1 MNSKEM
7 ILKESSCNISQWI
20 FWEQILL
27 KYSIHI
33 HHQISYVWIASK
45 IKKKRQEWKLID
57 MKNDFTPWKIS
68 NYSYVL
74 VEYIALCVLWEIPY
88 NVFILR
94 ILKELYCY
102 LKQAVFTE
110 YLCCMPNTGLMIQE
124 WVHLEKGLALAK
136 HMFSLTK

>member
-1 MNSKEM
+1 
-7 ILKESSCNISQWI
+7 
-20 FWEQILL
+20 
-27 KYSIHI
+27 
-33 HHQISYVWIASK
+33 
-45 IKKKRQEWKLID
+45 

-94 ILKELYCY
+94 ILKELYCV

-110 YLCCMPNTGLMIQE
+110 YLCCMPNTGLMIPE
-124 WVHLEKGLALAK
+124 
-136 HMFSLTK
+136 